1 MTKIEGVCR
10 EVIEKSEWVAIA
22 TAGPDGPHLA
32 ACWSHNVRASG
43 FEGEVL
49 LFPAGGYR
57 QTEENLKRDSRVE
70 LLFASRQVQRPDG
83 QGQGCSIL
91 GKGELQTSGPRADAI
106 KAKFPWARGVLVVT
120 IEQVK
125 THL

>member
-22 TAGPDGPHLA
+22 TAGPDGPHLV
-32 ACWSHNVRASG
+32 ACWSHNVRALG
-43 FEGEVL
+43 IEGEVL
-49 LFPAGGYR
+49 LCPAGGYR
-57 QTEENLKRDSRVE
+57 QTEENLKRDPRVE

-83 QGQGCSIL
+83 QGQGCSIV
-91 GKGELQTSGPRADAI
+91 GTGEIQTTGPTAEAV
-106 KAKFPWARGVLVVT
+106 KAKFPWARGVLVVA
-120 IEQVK
+120 IEKVK